1 MNINFIPLTMRYLV
15 ILFAL
20 YFSILSVA
28 PNFQGS
34 QVLKLSVLIDHYKHD
49 SRQTHEDFISFLM
62 DHYANSSLPNDKE
75 HHSLPFKS
83 ITSFGAP
90 VLIFQ
95 PISEPLKAFIF
106 VTPYSPTNVD
116 VTYLNLY
123 AHSKSSNIFHPPK
136 LS

>member
-1 MNINFIPLTMRYLV
+1 MRFLV

-20 YFSILSVA
+20 YFTILSVA

-34 QVLKLSVLIDHYKHD
+34 QLLRFSVLLDHYKHD
-49 SRQTHEDFISFLM
+49 SRQTNEDFISFLI

-83 ITSFGAP
+83 TTSFGAP

-95 PISEPLKAFIF
+95 PVSEPLKAFIF

>member
-1 MNINFIPLTMRYLV
+1 MRYWV
-15 ILFAL
+15 ILFTL

-34 QVLKLSVLIDHYKHD
+34 QLLRLSVLLDHYKHD
-49 SRQTHEDFISFLM
+49 SRQNNEGFISFLI

-83 ITSFGAP
+83 TTSFGAP
-90 VLIFQ
+90 ILIFQ
-95 PISEPLKAFIF
+95 PVSEPLNALVFT
-106 VTPYSPTNVD
+106 TPIAHTNMYVA
-116 VTYLNLY
+116 YLNLY
-123 AHSKSSNIFHPPK
+123 AHNKCSSIFHPPK